1 MKRPRS
7 TFFLLLLFGL
17 AATLRGEVCSLDT
30 VPAATLLL
38 PYFEVDLANPA
49 GRTTLIS
56 IANASDRPTLAHVV
70 LWTDVGIP
78 TLAFDVYL
86 TGFDVQTLNF
96 RDLFAGNLPA
106 TADAAGDPGDALSP
120 VGEDLEDVTFPGCQ
134 GLLPP
139 QPLTAEFREHL
150 RRAHLGLP
158 SPVANNACLGLP
170 AAGQRA
176 HGYATVDVVQRCSTL
191 TPADGAYYGT
201 GGVIGHD
208 NVLWGEFF
216 LIDPAQSYAQGEN
229 LVRIESAPG
238 RFIQND
244 RTFYGRFVQHS
255 GIDGREPLP
264 VRWGVRFING
274 GIFDGGTDLIVWRQ
288 NAQRAA
294 PFSCGSL
301 PAGAPLPLALYG
313 IFNEEEEFD
322 TVSCFFEL
330 CSPFTPFPGESGRY
344 PVSSPAVPVPFN
356 FGWLF
361 LDLQPSEQ
369 AWVGSISSAQGQFSV
384 GLNATPMTS
393 SCGPLPEGILP

>member
-1 MKRPRS
+1 MKRLRF
-7 TFFLLLLFGL
+7 TFFLLLLLGL
-17 AATLRGEVCSLDT
+17 SATLRGEICSLDT

-38 PYFEVDLANPA
+38 PYFEVDLASPS

-56 IANASDRPTLAHVV
+56 IANASDQPTLAHVV

-78 TLAFDVYL
+78 TLAFDIYL

-106 TADAAGDPGDALSP
+106 TADAARDPGDGLSP
-120 VGEDLEDVTFPGCQ
+120 VGEGLEDATFPGCQ

-150 RRAHLGLP
+150 RRAHLGL
-158 SPVANNACLGLP
+158 SSALANNACLGLP
-170 AAGQRA
+170 TAGQRA
-176 HGYATVDVVQRCSTL
+176 RGYATVDVVRRCSTL
-191 TPADGAYYGT
+191 TPADAAYYGT
-201 GGVIGHD
+201 GGVIGDD

-238 RFIQND
+238 RFVQND
-244 RTFYGRFVQHS
+244 RTFYGRFVQDS

-264 VRWGVRFING
+264 VRWGGRFIRRG
-274 GIFDGGTDLIVWRQ
+274 LFDGGTDMIVWRQ
-288 NAQRAA
+288 NTQRST
-294 PFSCGSL
+294 PFSCASVPSTANL
-301 PAGAPLPLALYG
+301 PIAFYG
-313 IFNEEEEFD
+313 VFDEEEEFD
-322 TVSCFFEL
+322 TVGCFFDPCL
-330 CSPFTPFPGESGRY
+330 PFTPFPAETGRY
-344 PVSSPAVPVPFN
+344 SLAAGATPVPFD
-356 FGWLF
+356 FGWLL
-361 LDLQPSEQ
+361 LDLQPSDQ

-393 SCGPLPEGILP
+393 SCGPLPDGSLP